1 MRRQSL
7 RCIVVFVLIGDGL
20 LTVVFGC
27 GYVAWLRDVG
37 PGWVRPLTR
46 IFLAVP
52 EWLLRFGASIQIVL
66 AVRMA
71 SGSRSEPH
79 RRASRLFAR
88 R

>member
-7 RCIVVFVLIGDGL
+7 RRIVIFVLIGDGL
-20 LTVVFGC
+20 LTVVFGR

-52 EWLLRFGASIQIVL
+52 EWLLRFGASLQIVL

-71 SGSRSEPH
+71 SGSRSQPDRCE
-79 RRASRLFAR
+79 RRL
-88 R
+88 